1 MKELSLHILDLVQNS
16 VHAKADEICIEILE
30 RSKEDSY
37 QICIRDNGS
46 GMDAE
51 TLKNILNPFFTT
63 KRKKTGLGIPLL
75 TQHAELTGGEV
86 TIDSEVGKG
95 TGVIAKFV
103 RSSIDRQPL
112 GDMAGTMT
120 GLIRSYPGI
129 NFEYI
134 HVIDE
139 KKFTFSTRE
148 ITEELDGVPLQSAEV
163 IGFIKELIVG
173 NLTEMGVA

>member
-1 MKELSLHILDLVQNS
+1 
-16 VHAKADEICIEILE
+16 
-30 RSKEDSY
+30 
-37 QICIRDNGS
+37 
-46 GMDAE
+46 
-51 TLKNILNPFFTT
+51 
-63 KRKKTGLGIPLL
+63 
-75 TQHAELTGGEV
+75 
-86 TIDSEVGKG
+86 
-95 TGVIAKFV
+95 V